1 MELIS
6 SKACPEVRL
15 PLSPTTER
23 MFVVYQMHVRESSK
37 FFENSRAVTLGA
49 PRSPGPSSTPSSES
63 RLRPDRLQAVQG
75 PELLSHVCDPRLG
88 RDRVPGH
95 ALDELIGG
103 ELPPVLVHVL
113 LQPSQQRPELPT
125 TDLRVE
131 VGHVGA
137 DLFHELRADDVDERI
152 ARELRKPDERPVD
165 VLELFF
171 LIIRRPPRSTLFP
184 YTTLFR

>member
-6 SKACPEVRL
+6 SKACPEVQF
-15 PLSPTTER
+15 PLSPAPER
-23 MFVVYQMHVRESSK
+23 MFVVYRMHVRESSK

-75 PELLSHVCDPRLG
+75 AELLPHVCDPWLG

-95 ALDELIGG
+95 ALDQLVGR

-125 TDLRVE
+125 TDLPIE

-137 DLFHELRADDVDERI
+137 DLLHELRADDVAERI
-152 ARELRKPDERPVD
+152 ARELRRPDERPVD
-165 VLELFF
+165 VLEHALA
-171 LIIRRPPRSTLFP
+171 I
-184 YTTLFR
+184 